1 MMYRHACTT
10 TKSKNNTISLLRRK
24 FITAFA
30 CTTVGIQTV
39 LFSDFDHIEGVS
51 DGGGGNKFVG
61 KPHIFTN
68 IQKDFQNFV
77 DINIYGININ
87 TADANAASNDAISNN
102 TSTETTTSTSTAT
115 IKSTNNNNIQKNDS

>member
-1 MMYRHACTT
+1 M
-10 TKSKNNTISLLRRK
+10 KNQIKYQFFHNKRK

-30 CTTVGIQTV
+30 CTTVGIQTI

-68 IQKDFQNFV
+68 IQKDFQNFI
-77 DINIYGININ
+77 DINIYGIQNVDARKAIESTNKN
-87 TADANAASNDAISNN
+87 TDTTIL
-102 TSTETTTSTSTAT
+102 STTNHDTAT
-115 IKSTNNNNIQKNDS
+115 TISTNNNTQKER

>member
-1 MMYRHACTT
+1 MHIKQNQQT
-10 TKSKNNTISLLRRK
+10 NNTVRYTVIQYRK

-30 CTTVGIQTV
+30 CTTVGIQTI

-68 IQKDFQNFV
+68 IQKEFQNFV
-77 DINIYGININ
+77 DSNIYGINIANVNSNN
-87 TADANAASNDAISNN
+87 TAADANKNGIASKKDAIS
-102 TSTETTTSTSTAT
+102 
-115 IKSTNNNNIQKNDS
+115 K

>member
-1 MMYRHACTT
+1 MAHLSSPQAQRT
-10 TKSKNNTISLLRRK
+10 LK

-30 CTTVGIQTV
+30 CTTVGIQTI

-68 IQKDFQNFV
+68 IQKEFQNFV
-77 DINIYGININ
+77 DINIYGINSANVNIVN
-87 TADANAASNDAISNN
+87 TAVADATANANAAASKNGIASKKDAIS
-102 TSTETTTSTSTAT
+102 
-115 IKSTNNNNIQKNDS
+115 K